1 MISFSLRI
9 FSWSSSSS
17 SASDSPSSSEIG
29 NQISKLGLKWTV
41 QKEQN
46 GRISK
51 MTILKSYRL
60 NINQTALDESNC
72 ARFFEFTVQFTPA
85 TGQFYPRPSTLELNQ
100 SVHQT
105 WRGIIFN
112 ISIFLLTKKTMVG
125 YRLLIV
131 IVCRTF
137 IEIFFHLLL
146 VLNRGVSVKD
156 YIKYRL
162 VHMTWTDIILH
173 SLMWSIYI
181 ARCSWQ

>member
-1 MISFSLRI
+1 MDVSQR
-9 FSWSSSSS
+9 WRY
-17 SASDSPSSSEIG
+17 
-29 NQISKLGLKWTV
+29 SKVTG
-41 QKEQN
+41 
-46 GRISK
+46 
-51 MTILKSYRL
+51 L
-60 NINQTALDESNC
+60 NINETALHESNC

-85 TGQFYPRPSTLELNQ
+85 TGQFDPRPSNLDLNQ
-100 SVHQT
+100 WVHQT

-181 ARCSWQ
+181 ARCSWQWLILMENRLLTVRKSSVIWAFCLSVVLIRYDLIIQII